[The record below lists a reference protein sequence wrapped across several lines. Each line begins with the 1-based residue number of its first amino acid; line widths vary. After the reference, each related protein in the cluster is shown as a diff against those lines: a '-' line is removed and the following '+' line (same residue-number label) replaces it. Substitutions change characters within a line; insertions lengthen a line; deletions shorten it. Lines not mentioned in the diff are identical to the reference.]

1 MPIRRDEGR
10 VIREAVARALHREG
24 RYVIAVSGGID
35 SMVLVEAIASMP
47 ARPFVFVATFDHAT
61 GPHSVRASR
70 LVRRRAGVLGIECVV
85 GRSRGHATT
94 ESEWRDER
102 WAFLRGAAASIGGTV
117 VTAHTRDDQ
126 VETVFIRILREAG
139 PRGLAGL
146 YAESDIVRPFVDVGR
161 SDIADFAL
169 ANQVRYV
176 DDPSNLSRAHLRN
189 RVRLDLLPA
198 ISRVRAGFPSELLAL
213 SRRAS
218 EWRSAVGHAVDAM
231 NIRTEADGSV
241 RIARSALAGYDADA
255 LRTLWPALA
264 ATANIVM
271 DRRGTHRLA
280 EFTMKGRTGASIQLS
295 GGVEVRMLRDH
306 LLLGKWDF
314 GRVQRSRRA
323 RLEREPHR
331 AFAARNA

>member
-1 MPIRRDEGR
+1 M
-10 VIREAVARALHREG
+10 IREAVARALHRDG
-24 RYVIAVSGGID
+24 RYVVAVSGGID
-35 SMVLVEAIASMP
+35 SMVLLEAIASMP
-47 ARPFVFVATFDHAT
+47 ARPFVVVSSFDHAT
-61 GPHSVRASR
+61 GPHSLRATR
-70 LVRRRAGVLGIECVV
+70 VVRRRARTLGIECVV
-85 GRSRGHATT
+85 GRSHGNSTR

-102 WAFLRGAAASIGGTV
+102 WNFLRAAAASIGGIV

-126 VETVFIRILREAG
+126 IETVFMRILREAG

-146 YAESDIVRPFVDVGR
+146 YAESDIVRPFVDVSR
-161 SDIADFAL
+161 SEVAAFAL
-169 ANQVRYV
+169 ANRVKYV

-198 ISRVRAGFPSELLAL
+198 INRVQAGFSSELLAL

-218 EWRSAVGHAVDAM
+218 EWRCVVARAVDGM
-231 NIRTEADGSV
+231 NLDTNADGSV

-255 LRTLWPALA
+255 LRMLWPALA

-314 GRVQRSRRA
+314 GRVQQARRA
-323 RLEREPHR
+323 RLGSDAHR
-331 AFAARNA
+331 GIVARNA